1 MLKLAKLPDRTPVKL
16 TVTLSPDLHQRLLS
30 YAALY
35 RATYGTAEPIAD
47 LVPYMLGTFL
57 DSDRAYAK
65 AGKDDLLPVEEPAR
79 RRSRRK
85 ADKAVASSPSS
96 MVET

>member
-1 MLKLAKLPDRTPVKL
+1 MLKLPKLPDRTPVKL

-35 RATYGTAEPIAD
+35 RATYGAAEPVAD
-47 LVPYMLGTFL
+47 LIPYMLGAFL

-65 AGKDDLLPVEEPAR
+65 ARKEDLSPIKEATR
-79 RRSRRK
+79 RRDHRK
-85 ADKAVASSPSS
+85 TSDDSLAATSTTEA
-96 MVET
+96 